1 VGRKTLTQSITETFN
16 AIFNAPFL
24 FIFHLDCESKKPCHK
39 VIFTTSYIKHEL
51 ILVFRLLLMLT
62 DLYGR
67 WLRVRKRRKRKERIR
82 MLQISSR

>member
-1 VGRKTLTQSITETFN
+1 MQ
-16 AIFNAPFL
+16 FL
-24 FIFHLDCESKKPCHK
+24 MHHFCLFFIWTVSPKNLAHK
-39 VIFTTSYIKHEL
+39 VIFTTGYIKHEL
-51 ILVFRLLLMLT
+51 ILVIRLLLMLT